1 MAEPAR
7 KMSGVGTQLWVGAAA
22 AERIYSFIDAP
33 PRIVDPPKPVAL
45 ESRKPELE
53 FDHVWFSYQ
62 ADQPVIRDV
71 SVVIPFGRTVAI
83 VGPNGCGKS
92 TLVSLIPRL
101 YDPMRGRVLVDGND
115 LRELRQRDVR
125 DLIGVVSQETV
136 LFDDTV
142 LANIRYGRPGASDD
156 EVFQAARQAQIHDF
170 ITRDL
175 PDGYQTIVGQ
185 RGNRL
190 SSGQR
195 QRIALARV
203 ILRDPSILIMD
214 EATSH
219 IDLESERL
227 IHTALERFLVD
238 RTTIL
243 VTHRPGALRLA
254 DQIIVMDAGRVVDC
268 GTNEE
273 LLARCGLYQRLY
285 RRERAIAA

>member
-7 KMSGVGTQLWVGAAA
+7 KMSGVGAHLWVGAAA
-22 AERIYSFIDAP
+22 AERIYAFIDAP
-33 PRIVDPPKPVAL
+33 PRIVDPPRPAAL
-45 ESRKPELE
+45 RTRRPDIELE
-53 FDHVWFSYQ
+53 HLWFAYQ
-62 ADQPVIRDV
+62 ADQPVLCDV
-71 SVVIPFGRTVAI
+71 SLKIPFGRTLAI

-92 TLVSLIPRL
+92 TLVNLLPRL
-101 YDPMRGRVLVDGND
+101 YDPTKGRILLDDID
-115 LRELRQRDVR
+115 LTQLRQRDVR
-125 DLIGVVSQETV
+125 NLIGVVSQDTV
-136 LFDDTV
+136 LFDDTL

-156 EVFQAARQAQIHDF
+156 EVVEAARQAQIHDF
-170 ITRDL
+170 IVGEL
-175 PDGYQTIVGQ
+175 SEGYGTVVGQ
-185 RGNRL
+185 RGSRL

-203 ILRDPSILIMD
+203 ILRDPSILILD

-227 IHTALERFLVD
+227 IHSALERFLLR

-243 VTHRPGALRLA
+243 VTHRPSALRLA
-254 DQIIVMDAGRVVDC
+254 EQVVVMDAGRIVDC

-285 RRERAIAA
+285 RRERAVAA